1 MSYSEELLNRF
12 RNITSSTLRQIK
24 NSNNIDRDNLDFC
37 IRQFDQIV
45 RHFQHIVNVGST
57 IADELAAMLLSIE
70 TIGETLEN
78 PVDGNRSSIQLTSLE
93 YSGTV
98 RHKLNVSSDHVHF
111 HLQNRFKYSKISKM
125 LQISLRRCMSEY
137 GIPIKCSK
145 VPLQN
150 SN

>member
-45 RHFQHIVNVGST
+45 RHLQHIVNVGST
-57 IADELAAMLLSIE
+57 IADELAAILLSIE
-70 TIGETLEN
+70 TICETLEN

-93 YSGTV
+93 FSGTV
-98 RHKLNVSSDHVHF
+98 RPKVNVCSDHVHF
-111 HLQNRFKYSKISKM
+111 HLQNRFKYTNISKM

-137 GIPIKCSK
+137 EIPIKCSK